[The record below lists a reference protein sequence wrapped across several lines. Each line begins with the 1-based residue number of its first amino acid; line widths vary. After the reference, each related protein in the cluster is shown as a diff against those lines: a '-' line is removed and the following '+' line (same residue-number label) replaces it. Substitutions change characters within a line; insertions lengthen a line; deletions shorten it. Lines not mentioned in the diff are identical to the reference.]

1 MSDEHINDEY
11 RDDTGLEV
19 TGEVPTPEEDQ
30 APPDETSDLG
40 GAAVDGDAPESGED
54 HPKKKKKRTGA
65 ILAGLG
71 IAVLLGLGAGAIYA
85 ANTPSTYE
93 ENEPKVSQ
101 VTQTAVAVT
110 ENDVQTLDLQPILES
125 LSYKDRDV
133 SFQSE
138 NYKPQVSDDA
148 VVVSYVETAT
158 GAEAVTKVAQRS
170 RALAHE
176 IDSGKVDYVTMIA
189 TDANGK
195 VLAAVTNEAGANTEP
210 ETDKELLEESAGYCI
225 SKPLYETVENPDY
238 EAESETAPK
247 DVMGNE
253 ITPEERVEAFAE
265 TTPAVETDKTGSEQ
279 TKVEEAKTENSSS
292 TINNSGAAT
301 SAAPAQSSGSQSGS
315 ASGSNTGSTSSNN
328 SASDLI
334 HTNPAK
340 PTETPAKKPE
350 HQHKWVDKTER
361 KWVENKVWIVD
372 SPAWTETQQV
382 NVGSKAVF
390 SDGHVIEYA
399 TNGSIASYLD
409 DHDVSFRTE
418 PIYQSKTIQHEA
430 TGHYEDKGYYQTVTV
445 GKTCASCGQSQ

>member
-11 RDDTGLEV
+11 RDDTGLDV

-30 APPDETSDLG
+30 APPDETNDLG
-40 GAAVDGDAPESGED
+40 GAAVDGDAPENGED
-54 HPKKKKKRTGA
+54 HPKKKKRTGA

-110 ENDVQTLDLQPILES
+110 KNDVQTLELQPILES

-133 SFQSE
+133 SFQNE
-138 NYKPQVSDDA
+138 NYKPQVSDGA
-148 VVVSYVETAT
+148 VVVSYFETAT

-176 IDSGKVDYVTMIA
+176 IDADKVDYVTMVA

-195 VLAAVTNEAGANTEP
+195 VLAAVTNEAGADTEP

-225 SKPLYETVENPDY
+225 SKPLYETVENPNY

-253 ITPEERVEAFAE
+253 ITPEERVEDPAE

-279 TKVEEAKTENSSS
+279 TKIEETKTENSS
-292 TINNSGAAT
+292 TTNNSGAAT
-301 SAAPAQSSGSQSGS
+301 SAVPAQSTGSTSGADSGS
-315 ASGSNTGSTSSNN
+315 ASSNN

-334 HTNPAK
+334 HSNPTK
-340 PTETPAKKPE
+340 PTETPDKKPE

-361 KWVENKVWIVD
+361 KWVENKIWVVD

-382 NVGSKAVF
+382 RIGSKVVF
-390 SDGHVIEYA
+390 SDGYVINNVKPA
-399 TNGSIASYLD
+399 DIRITNYLD
-409 DHDVSFRTE
+409 DHDVSYRFE
-418 PIYQSKTIQHEA
+418 DMYESKTIQHEA